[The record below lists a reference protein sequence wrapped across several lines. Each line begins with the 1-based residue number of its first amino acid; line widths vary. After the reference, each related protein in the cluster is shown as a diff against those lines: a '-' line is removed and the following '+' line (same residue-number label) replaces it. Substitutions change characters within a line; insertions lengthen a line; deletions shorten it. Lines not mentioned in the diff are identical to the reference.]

1 MKFINYCIIVV
12 GKPGNIKVEI
22 SSIADNRTDIKYV
35 ESTGIVISTFTSL
48 ATPSELTDYFSQY
61 NHNFFL
67 FDLNTESSGVH
78 LIKESIKFKLF
89 GHLTDTSV
97 TDLEKKT
104 KSFMNELE
112 NEFKNKIVI
121 PPSGTTKPE
130 ILPDIEIKS
139 SRPILKSKHV
149 FNPSIDETMTKNEIT
164 ELVDNILD
172 KGVKNITEQDKI
184 IFSKLSKL
192 LQKY

>member
-22 SSIADNRTDIKYV
+22 NSIADNRTDIKYV

-97 TDLEKKT
+97 TDLEKRT
-104 KSFMNELE
+104 SAFMNELE
-112 NEFKNKIVI
+112 SEFKNKIVI
-121 PPSGTTKPE
+121 PPSGSTKPE
-130 ILPDIEIKS
+130 ILPDIEIKL
-139 SRPILKSKHV
+139 SRPILKPKHI
-149 FNPSIDETMTKNEIT
+149 FNPSIDENMSKNEIT